1 MVISELMSGITGAA
15 TVSIVIKA
23 HDQYSK
29 ELEKATTNLDKFKV
43 TAIALGKSTALA
55 MAAFGAASINAAI
68 QSKPIE
74 DSFKRLADNSDVF
87 LKSLQ
92 ETTKGT
98 ISNFELMENS
108 NKALLLGLEQS
119 KLPVFFK
126 NAIILGNAMG
136 RTASEA
142 IQDITLGIGR
152 QSKLILD
159 NLGILVNAETAYDQY
174 AQKIGKVTS
183 ALTENEKQTA
193 FTEAALAALNE
204 RARQLGGEIPDT
216 VISKWSQVMATFHNF
231 QVEVGNE
238 LLPVMSELLN
248 VLVENKDAIKAVGD
262 VILYFVKGV
271 SFSIR
276 IVKELGLLQGAVNDR
291 YTNFYNLQMSGVGII
306 DSYNMSLDM
315 TVEKYNRLRD
325 ETFGVTEETV
335 KQGNAIT
342 GNIPKIDNE
351 TRAIMN
357 NTNAQVANLNVR
369 NMSSNATERLA
380 MYQTTKTGRGGG
392 GAILRQKTFERFGG
406 VGQKPSS
413 DNFPGIDAL
422 VNYAKQ
428 G

>member
-142 IQDITLGIGR
+142 IEDITLGIGR

-159 NLGILVNAETAYDQY
+159 NLGILVDAEQAYKDF
-174 AQKIGKVTS
+174 AEANKIVGRE
-183 ALTENEKQTA
+183 LDDNEKRLA
-193 FTEAALAALNE
+193 FTNAAMEALELRSE
-204 RARQLGGEIPDT
+204 QLGGKLEDT
-216 VISKWSQVMATFHNF
+216 
-231 QVEVGNE
+231 
-238 LLPVMSELLN
+238 
-248 VLVENKDAIKAVGD
+248 
-262 VILYFVKGV
+262 
-271 SFSIR
+271 FS
-276 IVKELGLLQGAVNDR
+276 VQ
-291 YTNFYNLQMSGVGII
+291 
-306 DSYNMSLDM
+306 LDKLK
-315 TVEKYNRLRD
+315 T
-325 ETFGVTEETV
+325 
-335 KQGNAIT
+335 
-342 GNIPKIDNE
+342 
-351 TRAIMN
+351 
-357 NTNAQVANLNVR
+357 NLNE
-369 NMSSNATERLA
+369 AEI
-380 MYQTTKTGRGGG
+380 
-392 GAILRQKTFERFGG
+392 AI
-406 VGQKPSS
+406 
-413 DNFPGIDAL
+413 D
-422 VNYAKQ
+422 
-428 G
+428 

>member
-276 IVKELGLLQGAVNDR
+276 FVKELGLLQGAVNDR
-291 YTNFYNLQMSGVGII
+291 YTNFHNLQMAGVGII
-306 DSYNMSLDM
+306 DAYNISLDM
-315 TVEKYNRLRD
+315 TIEKYDRLRD

-351 TRAIMN
+351 TSALN
-357 NTNAQVANLNVR
+357 ENTQAQMDNA
-369 NMSSNATERLA
+369 NARITA
-380 MYQTTKTGRGGG
+380 
-392 GAILRQKTFERFGG
+392 
-406 VGQKPSS
+406 V
-413 DNFPGIDAL
+413 
-422 VNYAKQ
+422 
-428 G
+428 